1 MRSTGASPSASWR
14 APGKGCPTTIFCRDL
29 KDERTFALYPSF
41 AFQSNSPSDNERYL
55 PLDRIRRLLGGLRSL
70 QKLDAFY
77 HRNRRVIIGA
87 HVLALLVLLLAIR
100 S

>member
-1 MRSTGASPSASWR
+1 VPYDD
-14 APGKGCPTTIFCRDL
+14 FLRDL

-70 QKLDAFY
+70 QKKNAFY
-77 HRNRRVIIGA
+77 HHNRWVIIGA
-87 HVLALLVLLLAIR
+87 HVLALLLLALAA
-100 S
+100 